1 MPHRD
6 GLAEAIIAVWGKVE
20 LEPLGSADVSKI
32 ASGGSYKGLLVG
44 FLGDLERS
52 AKADVPVYELAGGS
66 GFVWAA
72 TFDENGRGVIR
83 FLTIDASQ
91 IARLSVAQ
99 VAGAEGTETAKDYA
113 VGPAANVLCSTF
125 NYTVPDREPDNAYYA
140 WATGYLTALNS
151 GWLLTRGKMR
161 HLNQSPEWQKAWLR
175 SYCRQHP
182 DHSYAIAVFFMWNTF
197 TEGSSLVERGPRPPE
212 RETEKTPTAAIIAY
226 RLTLAS
232 LTLRLV
238 KLSPTSAFPASRARR
253 NANTSPGRYSS
264 EMPQVCLPRLQNG
277 RRVAG
282 PAHGGVASEF
292 RPAHP

>member
-1 MPHRD
+1 MLKLCAFLCVLFGTAAVDSAAAQSSPYVVDGLALGSKVRFESSAYKEYQCTASDAFPGFTWCHKNKSATSKPGLCSSNSILHDHDGTALYINCYIEPAFLRANDARTEIDKLSAKFGEPARELRMPHRD

-83 FLTIDASQ
+83 FLAIDASQ

-140 WATGYLTALNS
+140 WATG
-151 GWLLTRGKMR
+151 
-161 HLNQSPEWQKAWLR
+161 
-175 SYCRQHP
+175 
-182 DHSYAIAVFFMWNTF
+182 
-197 TEGSSLVERGPRPPE
+197 
-212 RETEKTPTAAIIAY
+212 
-226 RLTLAS
+226 
-232 LTLRLV
+232 
-238 KLSPTSAFPASRARR
+238 
-253 NANTSPGRYSS
+253 
-264 EMPQVCLPRLQNG
+264 
-277 RRVAG
+277 
-282 PAHGGVASEF
+282 
-292 RPAHP
+292 